1 MVINMSK
8 LILCSG
14 DRAQRPYCITSVGIR
29 IYSIEE
35 LCYYLYNHIYLI
47 DEITLNDELF
57 DWINSELN
65 LPDRAA
71 KLKQLKRQKAD
82 LKTII
87 TVILCSADYYTENE
101 IKGILKLLDDILK
114 MPIVKRR
121 CLKAA
126 GLLKNESY
134 REAAKEYEII
144 INSKEAVD
152 LTPEEYG
159 DIYHNLAIAKAHIT
173 GMKAASHLF
182 LEAYER
188 NHRDESLQQY
198 LYSLLLMRD
207 FTEFQKK
214 IEQFQVSEK
223 LQNSI
228 REFVRLKEEEA
239 VMTDSYKLVEHLR
252 DLKENTQLED
262 YFNNAVIMINKWK
275 EQYSK
280 I

>member
-14 DRAQRPYCITSVGIR
+14 VRAQRPYCFTSGGIR

-47 DEITLNDELF
+47 DEITLNEELF

-65 LPDRAA
+65 LPDRAD
-71 KLKQLKRQKAD
+71 KLKQLKKQKAD

-114 MPIVKRR
+114 MPLVKRR

-126 GLLKNESY
+126 ELLKNDNY
-134 REAAKEYEII
+134 KEAAEEYEII
-144 INSKEAVD
+144 IHSKEAVD

-159 DIYHNLAIAKAHIT
+159 DIYHNLAVAKTHIT
-173 GMKAASHLF
+173 GMKEASHLF

-188 NHRDESLQQY
+188 NHRDVSLQQY
-198 LYSLLLMRD
+198 LYSLLLMGD

-214 IEQFQVSEK
+214 IEQFQVSES
-223 LQNSI
+223 LQKSVS
-228 REFVRLKEEEA
+228 EFVRLKEEEA
-239 VMTDSYKLVEHLR
+239 IMTDSYKLVEQLSNQ
-252 DLKENTQLED
+252 KENTQLD
-262 YFNNAVIMINKWK
+262 DFFNNARIMIDTWK
-275 EQYSK
+275 AQYSK
-280 I
+280 T